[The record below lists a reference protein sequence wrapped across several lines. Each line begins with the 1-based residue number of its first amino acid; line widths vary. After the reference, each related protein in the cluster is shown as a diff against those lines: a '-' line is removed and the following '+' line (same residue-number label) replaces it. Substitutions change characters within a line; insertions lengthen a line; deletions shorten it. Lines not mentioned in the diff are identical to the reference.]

1 MVCTVSTQVRSIK
14 ARIYSI
20 RRGAIGY
27 SRDAIII
34 VPGVETAVDAAKFI
48 NARVVWRSKKRN

>member
-1 MVCTVSTQVRSIK
+1 MSTQVRSIK